1 MGTLIFNGVSSEDLG
16 MVIQAPPTYAIPEKD
31 YTVTHISG
39 RNGDIIL
46 NDKSYKN
53 VEITYSL
60 ACIFQNET
68 SFTTNA
74 EAISTWLHS
83 ADGYARLEDSY
94 DPEVF
99 RLAMYKD
106 SAEMQNYYDTVTTI
120 APVFNCKP
128 QRYYKS
134 GDEYVE
140 ITSGQAVINPTGFK
154 AMPFISF
161 TQADNS
167 KESKIT
173 FTNGSNVSIFTLS
186 QTLKNDTIYVD
197 CDIMEAYTDTSL
209 VNNKVSLS
217 TEEFLCLDKGTTII
231 TFENIA
237 NLKIKTRWWSL

>member
-1 MGTLIFNGVSSEDLG
+1 MGTLIFNGISSEELSII
-16 MVIQAPPTYAIPEKD
+16 IQAPPTYAIPEKD
-31 YTVTHISG
+31 YTVTHING
-39 RNGDIIL
+39 KNGDIIL

-68 SFTTNA
+68 NFATNA

-120 APVFNCKP
+120 TPVFNCKP

-134 GDEYVE
+134 GDNFVE
-140 ITSGQAVINPTGFK
+140 IVNGQAVINPTGFK
-154 AMPFISF
+154 ALPLISF
-161 TQADNS
+161 TQADSS

-173 FTNGSNVSIFTLS
+173 FTNGSNVSTLTLS
-186 QTLKNDTIYVD
+186 QTLKNDNIYVD
-197 CDIMEAYTDTSL
+197 CEIMEVYTDTSL
-209 VNNKVSLS
+209 INNKVSINAD
-217 TEEFLCLDKGTTII
+217 EFLCLDKGTTII
-231 TFENIA
+231 TFENIT
-237 NLKIKTRWWSL
+237 NLKIKPRWWSL